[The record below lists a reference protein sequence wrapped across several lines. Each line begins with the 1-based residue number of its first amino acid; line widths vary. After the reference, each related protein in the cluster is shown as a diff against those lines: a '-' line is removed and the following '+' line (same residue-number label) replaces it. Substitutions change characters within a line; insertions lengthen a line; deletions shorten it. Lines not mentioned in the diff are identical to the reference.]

1 MKVKNKFISSNFK
14 FLTSL
19 VLIITLLVSAIIAFA
34 IYFMKNNYIFLII
47 ASIAIMFIV
56 ISCILLDKLVYV
68 VYVCNDKFKFYS
80 CIIRKQ
86 FDLSFID
93 VLNVYE
99 FTVVREGTIYIL
111 EKLGEGNILKINYP
125 YKFDKTKTTENL
137 IKNVLNLEVKNVV
150 K

>member
-1 MKVKNKFISSNFK
+1 MKVKNKFISSKFK

-34 IYFMKNNYIFLII
+34 LYFMKNNYIFLII
-47 ASIAIMFIV
+47 ASIAIIFI
-56 ISCILLDKLVYV
+56 INSCILLDKTVYM

-80 CIIRKQ
+80 CISRKQ
-86 FDLSFID
+86 FNLSFID

-99 FTVVREGTIYIL
+99 FTVVREGTVYIL
-111 EKLGEGNILKINYP
+111 EKLRQGDILKINYP

-137 IKNVLNLEVKNVV
+137 IKNVLKLEVKNVV
-150 K
+150 Q